1 MVSKKQEN
9 KEEFDPRLRKRFV
22 KSCKFVRVPKRASG
36 VARRSIH
43 NACSIKTLLL
53 VSRSPKSY
61 LSTMLDKILLFRVT
75 LLSSTARGFSRERKR
90 KSVGTMKSG
99 KGMKRNKKED
109 RCGRGRWRGKLGK
122 TNSSRP

>member
-1 MVSKKQEN
+1 MISKKQEN

-36 VARRSIH
+36 VARRPIH

-75 LLSSTARGFSRERKR
+75 LLSSIARGFSRERKR
-90 KSVGTMKSG
+90 ERWNNE
-99 KGMKRNKKED
+99 KRKRDEKE
-109 RCGRGRWRGKLGK
+109 
-122 TNSSRP
+122 